1 MSRSY
6 SPPQVSSRSV
16 TRTREKCLV
25 DGCDRLEEL
34 ASGRSAG
41 GLCAGHRKRKQQ
53 QAKGLLTVPFESPIH
68 EGMGRR
74 RSPRAAL
81 IDAAMSL
88 GDVDTDADFD
98 TAFRR
103 AVDRLT
109 HAAMRYREARRLSE
123 RKGRS

>member
-1 MSRSY
+1 MGRPY

-53 QAKGLLTVPFESPIH
+53 QAKGLLTVPFESPIR
-68 EGMGRR
+68 RR

-109 HAAMRYREARRLSE
+109 HAAMRYREARKLSE
-123 RKGRS
+123 RRKAPSK

>member
-1 MSRSY
+1 MARPY
-6 SPPQVSSRSV
+6 SPPQVSSRAIA
-16 TRTREKCLV
+16 RPREKCLV

-34 ASGRSAG
+34 VSGRSAG
-41 GLCAGHRKRKQQ
+41 GLCAGHRYRKRH
-53 QAKGLLTVPFESPIH
+53 GLPLEPPLH
-68 EGMGRR
+68 EGLARR

-109 HAAMRYREARRLSE
+109 HAAMRYREARKLSE
-123 RKGRS
+123 RRKAPSK